1 MYGEKNMELS
11 KFTNGDKK
19 AIIIRK
25 DYNYTVE
32 YYIKNKVVSREITA
46 DYSKAEGLAENFILD
61 EGAGGPSLL
70 TENA

>member
-1 MYGEKNMELS
+1 MHLRENMELS

-25 DYNYTVE
+25 EYNYTVE
-32 YYIKNKVVSREITA
+32 FYLKNKIVSREVTA
-46 DYSKAEGLAENFILD
+46 DFSKAEALAENFTLE

-70 TENA
+70 TE

>member
-1 MYGEKNMELS
+1 MEMS

-25 DYNYTVE
+25 EYNYTVE
-32 YYIKNKVVSREITA
+32 YYIKNKVVSREVTA
-46 DYSKAEGLAENFILD
+46 DYSKAEGLAETFVLE